1 VELDI
6 NQILQQ
12 ALSQH
17 NQQKFEEAAN
27 LYLTILQ
34 IEPTHLDAT
43 HNLGVALQALGRLAE
58 AELIY
63 NKAIVLKPNFAIAHH
78 NLSGLLYKLGRLDEA
93 KKSTNNAIKFKPD
106 FVEAHNTLGIILNG
120 LSKVEEAEEI
130 FKKAIALKPNYAQ
143 TYHNLGV
150 MLYKIGRL
158 EEAESNYNEAIKFK
172 PDYAEAHY
180 NLSQLKTLNKED
192 DHFITMK
199 NLYSN
204 HSLSDEQ
211 RCHLNFA
218 LAKASEELNQFDK
231 SFEYYSN
238 GNTIRKEMLNYNIQ
252 QDIEYFEL
260 LKKSHP
266 SIEKNSLKDISLLN
280 KMKPIFIVGMP
291 RSGTTLIE
299 QIISSHSEVM
309 GAGELNYVDQFGDA
323 VATGKSKVDTK
334 ALMNFRE
341 NYLKKLKVLSKE
353 KIMVTDKMPGNFR
366 YIGLIRSAFPDA
378 KIIHVKR
385 NPAATC
391 WGNYKCLFIKKIEG
405 YNNSLD
411 DLVEYYRLYQDLM
424 KFWKKI
430 YGNQIYDLNY
440 ETLTTNQEEETRKL
454 IQYLN
459 LEWEDECLA
468 PQNNKR
474 IVYTASNKQVRQ
486 KVYQGSSEKWKK
498 FRPFLDG
505 AFNHFED

>member
-1 VELDI
+1 ML
-6 NQILQQ
+6 
-12 ALSQH
+12 
-17 NQQKFEEAAN
+17 K
-27 LYLTILQ
+27 
-34 IEPTHLDAT
+34 
-43 HNLGVALQALGRLAE
+43 
-58 AELIY
+58 LI
-63 NKAIVLKPNFAIAHH
+63 
-78 NLSGLLYKLGRLDEA
+78 
-93 KKSTNNAIKFKPD
+93 
-106 FVEAHNTLGIILNG
+106 IILE
-120 LSKVEEAEEI
+120 V
-130 FKKAIALKPNYAQ
+130 
-143 TYHNLGV
+143 
-150 MLYKIGRL
+150 
-158 EEAESNYNEAIKFK
+158 
-172 PDYAEAHY
+172 
-180 NLSQLKTLNKED
+180 KTFNKED
-192 DHFITMK
+192 DQFIVMK

-238 GNTIRKEMLNYNIQ
+238 GNTIRKEMLNYSIQ
-252 QDIEYFEL
+252 QDVEYFEL

-266 SIEKNSLKDISLLN
+266 DIEKNSLKDISLLN
-280 KMKPIFIVGMP
+280 KTKPIFIVGMP

-299 QIISSHSEVM
+299 QIISSHSQVM

-341 NYLKKLKVLSKE
+341 NYLKKLKELSKE
-353 KIMVTDKMPGNFR
+353 QIMVTDKMPGNFR
-366 YIGLIRSAFPDA
+366 YIGLIRSTFPDA

-391 WGNYKCLFIKKIEG
+391 WGNYKCLFVKKIEG

-411 DLVEYYRLYQDLM
+411 DLVAYYRLYQDLM

-459 LEWEDECLA
+459 LEWEDKCLA

-486 KVYQGSSEKWKK
+486 KVYQDSSDKWKK
-498 FRPFLDG
+498 FAPFLNG
-505 AFNHFED
+505 IFNDLYSSNKCSIYINY